1 MSSLT
6 LGFKNKALRD
16 YLYIIYQLKT
26 VSESH
31 NNFLKIAFLLHFFST
46 STALYLKVHTAP

>member
-26 VSESH
+26 ASESH
-31 NNFLKIAFLLHFFST
+31 KNFLKIAFILHFST